1 MIILGTSLFVAL
13 GSTMSSATTRLL
25 ASSLESNAATPQQ
38 TGLDITSYLTLAVA
52 LIALVST
59 FVQKKAKSPA
69 DELAKADFA
78 YTKIKERLE
87 EVDKDRAY
95 LQSVVDALRERMRK
109 VDIEAGVDMEE
120 RRQLRDLVDQGEERI
135 RTLVGENREL
145 QGRLENIAQKVKED
159 RPITLEDVYGNV
171 TPIGSGHMDE
181 ETEQTQ
187 PRSAIQ
193 NML

>member
-1 MIILGTSLFVAL
+1 
-13 GSTMSSATTRLL
+13 MSSATTRLL

>member
-1 MIILGTSLFVAL
+1 
-13 GSTMSSATTRLL
+13 MSSATSRLL
-25 ASSLESNAATPQQ
+25 ASGVDPSAATPQQ
-38 TGLDITSYLTLAVA
+38 AGLDITSYITLAVA
-52 LIALVST
+52 VIALIST
-59 FVQKKAKSPA
+59 FITKKTKSPA

-120 RRQLRDLVDQGEERI
+120 RRNLRELVEQGEDRI
-135 RTLVGENREL
+135 RTLLGENKLL
-145 QGRLENIAQKVKED
+145 QYRLENIAQKVKED

-171 TPIGSGHMDE
+171 DPIPSGQLDP
-181 ETEQTQ
+181 ETEMTQT
-187 PRSAIQ
+187 PGAIRDMM
-193 NML
+193 N

>member
-1 MIILGTSLFVAL
+1 VIILGTSLFVAL